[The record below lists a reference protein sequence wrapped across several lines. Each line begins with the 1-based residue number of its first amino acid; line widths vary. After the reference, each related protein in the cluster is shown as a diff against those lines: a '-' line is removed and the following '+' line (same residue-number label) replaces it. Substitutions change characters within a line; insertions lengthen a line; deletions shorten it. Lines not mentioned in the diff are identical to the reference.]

1 MERVHPTVRLGPAE
15 PSLTFKESLRIL
27 GVIFDRCLSFFPHAE
42 YLRNK
47 VATLASRVAT
57 FLAMQ
62 RSCVRPAH
70 KVLLYRQ
77 VLLPA
82 LTYASPVWWGECH
95 VDCRLYARMVT
106 IQRVGLLALMRACRT
121 TSTAALQVLMQAPPI
136 DLELERINTEFRLFT
151 LRRYVAFGSL
161 RYCPDWVANPHS
173 AMALHPSVPAIVPF
187 ARLSSAQARAASRAH
202 ALHVYTDRSYTT
214 TSAGAAYVIF
224 GSPDRVSAV
233 GRYRL
238 LRATS
243 AYSAEVIAF
252 REALRHLIVAR
263 YLEPV
268 ALYTDCLS
276 LLQTLASP
284 RNV

>member
-1 MERVHPTVRLGPAE
+1 
-15 PSLTFKESLRIL
+15 
-27 GVIFDRCLSFFPHAE
+27 
-42 YLRNK
+42 
-47 VATLASRVAT
+47 
-57 FLAMQ
+57 MQ

-106 IQRVGLLALMRACRT
+106 IQRVGLLALTRAYRT

-136 DLELERINTEFRLFT
+136 DLERINTEFRLFT

-202 ALHVYTDRSYTT
+202 ALHVYTDGSYTI

-238 LRATS
+238 LRATC

-284 RNV
+284 RNATPEYSAMRWQITSRSELRAEATTSPCHFRFAQSGTNYAASYWCYGRFGGARRIPERSYTVG